1 MYLLLLLYYLY
12 KIQKKMSIE
21 FFAFI
26 AFFRKIRTFLTFF
39 ILGVKN
45 MKKIG
50 IIGAMDVE
58 LALLKQ
64 NLQNT
69 ETIQKAHLT
78 FFQGTLNNISI
89 VVVKCGIGKVNA
101 ALCANILIQEFAV
114 THVINTGIAGSISNK
129 LHILDTVISEDA
141 VYHDVDV
148 TGFGYPPCTLPG
160 FETAFKADS
169 RLIETTKKS
178 FAELNSPHQAFIG
191 RIATG
196 DQFIASS
203 ETKNAIRQNCKPV
216 FTEIE
221 GAAIAHAAYLNKIP
235 FVVVRAISDKAD
247 NSAEMDYPTFEKAAA
262 GHCAALV
269 MDFIQKL

>member
-1 MYLLLLLYYLY
+1 
-12 KIQKKMSIE
+12 
-21 FFAFI
+21 
-26 AFFRKIRTFLTFF
+26 
-39 ILGVKN
+39 

-169 RLIETTKKS
+169 KLIETTKKS
-178 FAELNSPHQAFIG
+178 FAELNSPHKAFIG

-203 ETKNAIRQNCKPV
+203 ETKNAILQKCNPLC
-216 FTEIE
+216 TEME
-221 GAAIAHAAYLNKIP
+221 GAAIAHCCFLQNIP
-235 FVVVRAISDKAD
+235 FIIIRCISDQAD
-247 NSAEMDYPTFEKAAA
+247 EQGTQKYDFNEETAAKNSAE
-262 GHCAALV
+262 LV
-269 MDFIQKL
+269 LKIVENNQLF